1 MTCLG
6 FEIGLAQNVCHM
18 EISKDFSSD
27 HLISRARK
35 LVSFVLS
42 QEGLL
47 VRDLSAVDVSNKLVK
62 FYESMLL
69 TSVSHELIRS
79 LLPEKQFLDI
89 CQRILL
95 PEKQMQTV
103 AVGSMLQT
111 QINAL
116 SFSYTGRSWFN
127 TTARMKHREPSL
139 RSAMGVC
146 ATATCL
152 NDKIVVLRGCSFP
165 VLLRERPEAPGTYV
179 YIKEVYLH
187 GFMHGEG
194 IGQFEEQF
202 FEISIELHTMTT
214 HLNILFRTVFRT
226 WC

>member
-6 FEIGLAQNVCHM
+6 FEIGLVQNVCHM
-18 EISKDFSSD
+18 EISEDFSSD

-35 LVSFVLS
+35 LVTLVLS

-47 VRDLSAVDVSNKLVK
+47 VRDLSAVDVSNKLVE

-111 QINAL
+111 QINA
-116 SFSYTGRSWFN
+116 
-127 TTARMKHREPSL
+127 
-139 RSAMGVC
+139 
-146 ATATCL
+146 
-152 NDKIVVLRGCSFP
+152 
-165 VLLRERPEAPGTYV
+165 
-179 YIKEVYLH
+179 
-187 GFMHGEG
+187 
-194 IGQFEEQF
+194 
-202 FEISIELHTMTT
+202 
-214 HLNILFRTVFRT
+214 
-226 WC
+226 